1 MLTALFALTTIIL
14 IASVLRRPRTFWQR
28 ALVGL
33 AAVLMLAVL
42 VAWGIEFIMQA
53 QTVDG

>member
-1 MLTALFALTTIIL
+1 MLTALFALSTVIL
-14 IASVLRRPRTFWQR
+14 IASVLRRPRTFWHR

-42 VAWGIEFIMQA
+42 VAWGIEFLMQA
-53 QTVDG
+53 QTDG

>member
-1 MLTALFALTTIIL
+1 
-14 IASVLRRPRTFWQR
+14 
-28 ALVGL
+28 LVGL

-53 QTVDG
+53 QTVDA